1 MRMRIGVSLAAA
13 ILTSAAILPA
23 IPAQADE
30 TDYLA
35 RFEGRW
41 SGSGSMKPTAKAV
54 SVPLGCS
61 ANGEPGRSTL
71 SLGGQCSALVLSR
84 NLSADLIFNPATR
97 RYSGVYVT
105 EGDPPAAL
113 DGTRVGDALVLAV
126 KWPKPVNGDS
136 DAVMIIRNAGQ
147 GHFTFTVRDAAEPGG
162 PLVTTA
168 SFTLNREGRAAH
180 AGN

>member
-1 MRMRIGVSLAAA
+1 MRMRISASLTAA
-13 ILTSAAILPA
+13 LLLSATLLPSV
-23 IPAQADE
+23 PGQADE
-30 TDYLA
+30 ADYLA

-41 SGSGSMKPTAKAV
+41 SGSGSMKPTATAG

-61 ANGEPGRSTL
+61 ANGGSGPSTL
-71 SLGGQCSALVLSR
+71 SLGGQCSALILSR
-84 NLSADLIFNPATR
+84 TLSADLTFNPATQ

-113 DGTRVGDALVLAV
+113 SGTREGDALVLAV

-136 DAVMIIRNAGQ
+136 DAVMIIRNAGR
-147 GHFTFTVRDAAEPGG
+147 GHFSFTVRDAAQPGG

-168 SFTLNREGRAAH
+168 SFTLNRQDRTARQ
-180 AGN
+180 N